1 MASHIRCHDHL
12 EPLSGIKLP
21 RGRGGVAILWP
32 NMWSSRIKRL
42 EEGNE
47 RIIAVTVA
55 PSRPICL
62 INAYMP
68 TQDTRSQVEYSECLD
83 IVH

>member
-21 RGRGGVAILWP
+21 RGRKGVAILWP
-32 NMWSSRIKRL
+32 EMWSSRIKRL
-42 EEGNE
+42 DEENE
-47 RIIAVTVA
+47 RVIAVTITA
-55 PSRPICL
+55 SRPISL

-68 TQDTRSQVEYSECLD
+68 TQSK
-83 IVH
+83 